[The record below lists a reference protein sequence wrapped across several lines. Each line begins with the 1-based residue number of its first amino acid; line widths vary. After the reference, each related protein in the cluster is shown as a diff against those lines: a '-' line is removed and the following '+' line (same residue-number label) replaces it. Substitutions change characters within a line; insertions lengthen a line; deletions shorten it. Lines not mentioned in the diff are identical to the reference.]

1 MKIVFIMF
9 LIKMLKIVHLL
20 TGIAALL
27 LSLIPSLR
35 SDAVPYLQQ
44 PDALYLALLGL
55 LNLLLAPV
63 VPAWAKGLRNQLQGV
78 VSALLVL
85 AVVLQTLILLAPLST
100 IGDQPAILLS
110 LLAVIAGLAWY
121 FWYEPGVG
129 LHLPDM
135 PSFPDMPAFTG
146 PGSLKF
152 PEPDFPAES
161 RRLSLF
167 YVFIA
172 ATFLGLAGLDLYLR
186 RRRHNVMKTNG
197 HPHR

>member
-1 MKIVFIMF
+1 MEAKNNI
-9 LIKMLKIVHLL
+9 LRR
-20 TGIAALL
+20 ALEQAPGTQL
-27 LSLIPSLR
+27 PEGFCERLMERLERESAR
-35 SDAVPYLQQ
+35 RERRETW
-44 PDALYLALLGL
+44 LLGT
-55 LNLLLAPV
+55 A
-63 VPAWAKGLRNQLQGV
+63 GV
-78 VSALLVL
+78 LC
-85 AVVLQTLILLAPLST
+85 
-100 IGDQPAILLS
+100 

>member
-1 MKIVFIMF
+1 MER
-9 LIKMLKIVHLL
+9 LERESARRERRE
-20 TGIAALL
+20 TW
-27 LSLIPSLR
+27 
-35 SDAVPYLQQ
+35 
-44 PDALYLALLGL
+44 LLGT
-55 LNLLLAPV
+55 A
-63 VPAWAKGLRNQLQGV
+63 GV
-78 VSALLVL
+78 LC
-85 AVVLQTLILLAPLST
+85 
-100 IGDQPAILLS
+100 

-129 LHLPDM
+129 LHLPTMPSLPDM
-135 PSFPDMPAFTG
+135 PSFPDMPAFTS

-186 RRRHNVMKTNG
+186 RRRHNAMKTNG

>member
-1 MKIVFIMF
+1 MVAGHGGRT
-9 LIKMLKIVHLL
+9 L
-20 TGIAALL
+20 
-27 LSLIPSLR
+27 
-35 SDAVPYLQQ
+35 
-44 PDALYLALLGL
+44 
-55 LNLLLAPV
+55 
-63 VPAWAKGLRNQLQGV
+63 PAGGDRRAR
-78 VSALLVL
+78 LV
-85 AVVLQTLILLAPLST
+85 
-100 IGDQPAILLS
+100 
-110 LLAVIAGLAWY
+110 

>member
-1 MKIVFIMF
+1 MEAKNNIIRR
-9 LIKMLKIVHLL
+9 
-20 TGIAALL
+20 ALEQAPGTQL
-27 LSLIPSLR
+27 PEGFCERLMERLER
-35 SDAVPYLQQ
+35 ETW
-44 PDALYLALLGL
+44 LLGT
-55 LNLLLAPV
+55 A
-63 VPAWAKGLRNQLQGV
+63 GV
-78 VSALLVL
+78 LY
-85 AVVLQTLILLAPLST
+85 
-100 IGDQPAILLS
+100 

-172 ATFLGLAGLDLYLR
+172 ATFLGLAGLDLYL
-186 RRRHNVMKTNG
+186 HNAMKTNG

>member
-1 MKIVFIMF
+1 MEAKNNIIRR
-9 LIKMLKIVHLL
+9 
-20 TGIAALL
+20 ALEQAPGTQL
-27 LSLIPSLR
+27 PEGFCERLMERLERESAR
-35 SDAVPYLQQ
+35 RERRETW
-44 PDALYLALLGL
+44 LLGT
-55 LNLLLAPV
+55 A
-63 VPAWAKGLRNQLQGV
+63 GV
-78 VSALLVL
+78 LC
-85 AVVLQTLILLAPLST
+85 
-100 IGDQPAILLS
+100 

-121 FWYEPGVG
+121 FWYVG
-129 LHLPDM
+129 LHMPDM
-135 PSFPDMPAFTG
+135 PSLPDMPAFTG

-186 RRRHNVMKTNG
+186 RRRHNAMKTNG

>member
-1 MKIVFIMF
+1 MEAKNNIIRR
-9 LIKMLKIVHLL
+9 
-20 TGIAALL
+20 ALEQ
-27 LSLIPSLR
+27 
-35 SDAVPYLQQ
+35 A
-44 PDALYLALLGL
+44 PDT
-55 LNLLLAPV
+55 
-63 VPAWAKGLRNQLQGV
+63 QLPEGFCERLMERLERE
-78 VSALLVL
+78 S
-85 AVVLQTLILLAPLST
+85 
-100 IGDQPAILLS
+100 
-110 LLAVIAGLAWY
+110 IAGLAWY

>member
-1 MKIVFIMF
+1 M
-9 LIKMLKIVHLL
+9 
-20 TGIAALL
+20 
-27 LSLIPSLR
+27 
-35 SDAVPYLQQ
+35 
-44 PDALYLALLGL
+44 
-55 LNLLLAPV
+55 
-63 VPAWAKGLRNQLQGV
+63 
-78 VSALLVL
+78 
-85 AVVLQTLILLAPLST
+85 
-100 IGDQPAILLS
+100 
-110 LLAVIAGLAWY
+110 IAGLAWY

>member
-1 MKIVFIMF
+1 MKQNSLNGWFKSGAPGVWISGGAVAIAVIMT
-9 LIKMLKIVHLL
+9 V
-20 TGIAALL
+20 G
-27 LSLIPSLR
+27 
-35 SDAVPYLQQ
+35 
-44 PDALYLALLGL
+44 
-55 LNLLLAPV
+55 
-63 VPAWAKGLRNQLQGV
+63 
-78 VSALLVL
+78 
-85 AVVLQTLILLAPLST
+85 
-100 IGDQPAILLS
+100 